1 MSHIIK
7 VKELYH
13 QKNFKVEQI
22 YPIFVWVLYKAK
34 FQKIS
39 MSKNSIIAL
48 SAKSLKLAK

>member
-7 VKELYH
+7 DKELYH
-13 QKNFKVEQI
+13 QKNFKGEQT

-39 MSKNSIIAL
+39 TYVQKFNYCIVCKKFKIG
-48 SAKSLKLAK
+48 